1 MEKKMIN
8 DIVKICAFI
17 ALVNLPFIT
26 ITQFIGIDTFLD
38 SFDNPDSYQ
47 YFKTNK
53 LDPSIPNNGYIVLQK
68 TSHPDFSPITGDT
81 IFYLKDEGGLMC
93 RSIYHITDNS
103 PKRYYVVK
111 FDGNVDL
118 CPVYDYQV
126 IGKVVNSIDNNAWN
140 KLSLKVWDASINNLN
155 VVALLTGDN

>member
-1 MEKKMIN
+1 MEKKRIN

-26 ITQFIGIDTFLD
+26 ITQLVGMDTFLD

-53 LDPSIPNNGYIVLQK
+53 LDLTIPNEGYIVLQK
-68 TSHPDFSPITGDT
+68 TSHPDFAPIAGDT

-93 RSIYHITDNS
+93 REIYHGSDRES
-103 PKRYYVVK
+103 MKKYYIIN
-111 FDGNVDL
+111 FDDEIDID
-118 CPVYDYQV
+118 PIYEYQIV
-126 IGKVVNSIDNNAWN
+126 GKIVSTIDNNIWN
-140 KLSLKVWDASINNLN
+140 KLSLEIWDASINNLN
-155 VVALLTGDN
+155 AVALFTK

>member
-1 MEKKMIN
+1 MRKKIIN

-26 ITQFIGIDTFLD
+26 IAQLVGMDTFLD

-53 LDPSIPNNGYIVLQK
+53 LDTGIPNKGYIVLQK
-68 TSHPDFSPITGDT
+68 TSHPDFSLITGDS

-93 RSIYHITDNS
+93 REIYHISDRAS
-103 PKRYYVVK
+103 MKKYYIIN
-111 FDGNVDL
+111 FDDEIDINPIYEHQIV
-118 CPVYDYQV
+118 
-126 IGKVVNSIDNNAWN
+126 GKVVSTIDSNIWS
-140 KLSLKVWDASINNLN
+140 KFSLEIWDGSINNLN
-155 VVALLTGDN
+155 AVALFTK